1 MAAAA
6 PIAVSDAALSP
17 AMRQYRAAKEA
28 HPDALLFFRM
38 GDFYELFFEDA
49 VVAARELQLTL
60 TARDKLK
67 TVPMCGVPYHAAGTY
82 LQRLLRRGFKVAI
95 CEQMEDPKLAKTVV
109 RREVTRVLTPGT
121 ALDLT
126 MSASESRWLA
136 SVAGLGKGAGA
147 GANACVGVASI
158 DLSTG
163 EFRATEFAGV
173 HAWALAL
180 DELARM
186 APAEVLFARSA
197 GAFGASSPRQT
208 SLGAAASG
216 REPARDGEAVM
227 DGAPGRSGAAP
238 GVDNKEENAPEI
250 SGTRSELEE
259 WVFTE
264 EYAVPLLRQALRV
277 HSLAGMGLEG
287 HAAAAVAG
295 GAIVHYLRATK
306 QGTLEHLD
314 TLRFYGKADCLELD
328 AVSVRNLEIADPLFS
343 AEGPQTTLFW
353 CLDACCT
360 PMGKRLLRAQLLRP
374 MGELA
379 AISARLEAVGVA
391 AGDIRRREGLRRS
404 MDGVLDLERLLGRVA
419 LDSAGPREVTALG
432 STLGRLPGLRAAV
445 ADLAAAEPT
454 HRDGAAVNGPP
465 ENLQGRWAVL
475 ARGLDVLGDLQELI
489 ARTLVEEPP
498 VSLGDGGAVRAGVD
512 PELDEL
518 RGLSTSGRERI
529 AAIEERERER
539 TGIGSLKVRFNSVFG
554 YYLEVTK
561 ANAKAVPADYER
573 KQTLVNAERFTT
585 PELKELE
592 TKILTAQERSGEI
605 ERRIFAELRRQL
617 LAEAARLRETARQ
630 VAEID
635 LLAAFAHT
643 AALRGWTKP
652 RVDQSGVLEF
662 VNARHPVVERRLE
675 EAGAGRFVPNSLRLC
690 AEPTREEA
698 AEPTH
703 DDETVMSGAPGP
715 SSEASLLL
723 ITGPNM
729 GGKSTYLRMAALLTI
744 LAQCG
749 SFVPA
754 ESMRL
759 GLVDRVYTRIG
770 ASDNVARGRSTFM
783 VEMTETAA
791 ILNTATSRSLVLLDE
806 MGRGT
811 ATYDGL
817 SLAWATVEH
826 LHDHVGCRTLFATHY
841 HELTLLAERLRGLRN
856 VRVTVRESGGSI
868 VFLHHVE
875 MGAANK
881 SYGIEVA
888 RLAGLPQAVV
898 ERAREVLRVHEKAE
912 SQQVREAAS
921 VPGKNAP
928 ALQMTM
934 FTPLS
939 QRIVDRIEAVDVD
952 GLTPREALA
961 LVAELQREL
970 KGA

>member
-1 MAAAA
+1 MSPQPLANAET
-6 PIAVSDAALSP
+6 ALSP
-17 AMRQYRAAKEA
+17 AMRQYRAAKDA

-82 LQRLLRRGFKVAI
+82 LQRLLRRGFKVAV

-126 MSASESRWLA
+126 LAASESRWLA
-136 SVAGLGKGAGA
+136 GVAAAGT
-147 GANACVGVASI
+147 GTSACVGVASI

-163 EFRATEFAGV
+163 EFRATEFAGAQ
-173 HAWALAL
+173 AWALAL

-186 APAEVLFARSA
+186 APAEILFARGA
-197 GAFGASSPRQT
+197 GPFGATDPRQA
-208 SLGAAASG
+208 SLREASPAHRG
-216 REPARDGEAVM
+216 DTAINRAPDTVSEREEA
-227 DGAPGRSGAAP
+227 G
-238 GVDNKEENAPEI
+238 PEI
-250 SGTRSELEE
+250 SGSRSELEE

-287 HAAAAVAG
+287 HTAAAIAG
-295 GAIVHYLRATK
+295 GAVVHYLRATK

-328 AVSVRNLEIADPLFS
+328 AVSVRNLELVDPLFS

-360 PMGKRLLRAQLLRP
+360 PMGKRLLRSQLLRP
-374 MGELA
+374 MANLD
-379 AISARLEAVGVA
+379 AIHARLGAVAVA
-391 AGDIRRREGLRRS
+391 AKDIRRREALRRA
-404 MDGVLDLERLLGRVA
+404 MDGILDLERLLGRVA

-432 STLGRLPGLRAAV
+432 STLARLPGLLRAV
-445 ADLAAAEPT
+445 EELAALDP
-454 HRDGAAVNGPP
+454 
-465 ENLQGRWAVL
+465 QGRWAALAGSVDVL
-475 ARGLDVLGDLQELI
+475 ADLQELI
-489 ARTLVEEPP
+489 ARTLVEDPP
-498 VSLGDGGAVRAGVD
+498 VSLSDGGTVRTGVD

-529 AAIEERERER
+529 AAIEERERAR
-539 TGIGSLKVRFNSVFG
+539 TGIASLKVRFNTVFG

-561 ANAKAVPADYER
+561 ANARSVPADYER

-592 TKILTAQERSGEI
+592 TKILTAQDRSGEI
-605 ERRIFAELRRQL
+605 ERRIFAELRRLL
-617 LAEAARLRETARQ
+617 LAEAPRLRETARQ

-635 LLAAFAHT
+635 LLAGFAHT
-643 AALRGWTKP
+643 AALRGWVQP
-652 RVDQSGVLEF
+652 QVDASGLLELAH
-662 VNARHPVVERRLE
+662 ARHPVVERRLE
-675 EAGAGRFVPNSLRLC
+675 EAAAGRFVPNSLHLC
-690 AEPTREEA
+690 AVLSDGPNPDGCPVHNPVSPGHERGSDERGSPNEP
-698 AEPTH
+698 
-703 DDETVMSGAPGP
+703 
-715 SSEASLLL
+715 SLLL

-744 LAQCG
+744 MAQCG

-754 ESMRL
+754 ESMHL

-791 ILNTATSRSLVLLDE
+791 ILNTATSKSLVLLDE

-826 LHDHVGCRTLFATHY
+826 LHDRVGCRTLFATHY

-875 MGAANK
+875 TGAANK

-888 RLAGLPQAVV
+888 RLAGLPQAVI
-898 ERAREVLRVHEKAE
+898 ERAREVLRVHEKTE
-912 SQQVREAAS
+912 SQQVRAAAS
-921 VPGKNAP
+921 APAQSGP

-939 QRIVDRIEAVDVD
+939 QRIVDRIEAIDVD
-952 GLTPREALA
+952 GLTPREALT

-970 KGA
+970 RGA